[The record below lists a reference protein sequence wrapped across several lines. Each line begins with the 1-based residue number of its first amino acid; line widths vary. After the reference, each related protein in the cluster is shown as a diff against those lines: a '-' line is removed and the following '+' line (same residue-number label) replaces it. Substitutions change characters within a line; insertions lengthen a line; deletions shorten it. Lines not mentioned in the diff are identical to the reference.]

1 MELSCDYPL
10 SSEAAQERVTR
21 EGLYL
26 HLGSLKR
33 TYEIQSTTPYYE
45 HHKALRQKRS

>member
-1 MELSCDYPL
+1 MELSYDYRF

-26 HLGSLKR
+26 HLGSLQR
-33 TYEIQSTTPYYE
+33 TYESTTPYYE
-45 HHKALRQKRS
+45 HHKALRQKRL